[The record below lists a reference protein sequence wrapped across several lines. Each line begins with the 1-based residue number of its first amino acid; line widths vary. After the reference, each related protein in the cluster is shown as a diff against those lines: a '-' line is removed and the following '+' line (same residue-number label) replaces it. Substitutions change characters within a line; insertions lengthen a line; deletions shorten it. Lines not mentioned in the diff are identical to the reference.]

1 MMVRYEVDVSEKGG
15 AMKSPDEQEIM
26 VCILCGSTNTEFAE
40 IWDKERVGYR
50 VECQTCQ
57 AIYTRYV
64 DGKSPRI
71 HVSSASMIP
80 LAVDEFMEEIW

>member
-1 MMVRYEVDVSEKGG
+1 MRSLSEH
-15 AMKSPDEQEIM
+15 EIM

-40 IWDKERVGYR
+40 IWDKERIGYR

-64 DGKSPRI
+64 DGKNPR
-71 HVSSASMIP
+71 VMVLSDSMIP